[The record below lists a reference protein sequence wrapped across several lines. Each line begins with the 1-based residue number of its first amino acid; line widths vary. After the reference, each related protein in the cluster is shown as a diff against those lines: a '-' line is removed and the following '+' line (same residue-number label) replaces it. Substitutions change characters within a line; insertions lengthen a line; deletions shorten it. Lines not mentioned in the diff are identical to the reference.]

1 MPAAIG
7 DESTGDEGDAER
19 GVYDGLE
26 LVSLP
31 TTRPSFLPP
40 IYRYT
45 NGMHP
50 QRPATHC
57 TQAHSTYIFVIDT
70 SDEGAAAAARDA
82 LLAEI
87 PLGTTEEIIAKGS
100 W

>member
-1 MPAAIG
+1 MAHN
-7 DESTGDEGDAER
+7 
-19 GVYDGLE
+19 VYDGLE
-26 LVSLP
+26 LMSLP
-31 TTRPSFLPP
+31 FTRKSFLPP

-50 QRPATHC
+50 QRPATHSK
-57 TQAHSTYIFVIDT
+57 QAHITYVLVIDT

-87 PLGTTEEIIAKGS
+87 PLGSTDEVEAKGAQQQICT
-100 W
+100 WRGVAQ